1 MPFPG
6 GATSQGSKPAA
17 ADASSSAGAFDALPP
32 ITFPLTSGVRSM
44 LRRMG
49 SASSAESK
57 GPAGALAS
65 TGQAADSSARQTS
78 AGSSRG
84 QSPGEGAGPSSSSWT
99 LRASAS
105 WGASSSRA
113 TATEA
118 AVNTAEA
125 DLSDSLD
132 LVRQLLGARNPDLLH
147 TLDSALDENEPDE
160 DQPD

>member
-6 GATSQGSKPAA
+6 SATSQGSKPAA